1 VQQERK
7 EHKVFKALLVQ
18 PAQLAQLAP
27 KD

>member
-18 PAQLAQLAP
+18 LAQPVLLAP